1 MAKLQ
6 TLQIMRGI
14 AASMVV
20 VAHAIVR
27 HAEWREYPESVL
39 LAAQYSGTLGV
50 AVFFVIS
57 GYIMIHTAGGTFGRK
72 GAAATFLRRRI
83 VRIVPL
89 YWIATFLEVVLRMR
103 VGGSVDLHT
112 LLASLFFIP
121 LAVLPGDYMRPMLG
135 VGWTLNYEMFFYC
148 IFAVMLFFSRRVGLF
163 ILFGTLLGAVAA
175 GAAFKP
181 LSDTSQ
187 PLTLF
192 AFWTDPIILL
202 FAGGVAIGLL
212 PGWLKRA
219 ATVAHP
225 ITIIAALLSAHI
237 IGFVT
242 LVGSYPIPL
251 PWVVGT
257 WAICIFSVVI
267 CVYAKSE
274 DDRQTGPVVLLGDIS
289 YALYLFHFFS
299 IVAVEK
305 IWWFLFGHDGS
316 IFFIVVAY
324 GASVVAAY
332 VVHHVI
338 EENIARAASRGMSSS
353 GSTRSEASA
362 THLSMHFNGR
372 E

>member
-27 HAEWREYPESVL
+27 HAEWREYPEGAL

-57 GYIMIHTAGGTFGRK
+57 GYIMIHTAGGTFGHK

-89 YWIATFLEVVLRMR
+89 YWIATFLEIVLRMR
-103 VGGSVDLHT
+103 VGGSIDLHT

-121 LAVLPGDYMRPMLG
+121 LAVLPGDYMRPVLG

-148 IFAVMLFFSRRVGLF
+148 IFAAMLFFSRRVGLF
-163 ILFGTLLGAVAA
+163 ILFGTLVGSVAA

-202 FAGGVAIGLL
+202 FAGGVAIGLF
-212 PGWLKRA
+212 PQWLKRA
-219 ATVAHP
+219 ATVTHP
-225 ITIIAALLSAHI
+225 IAIVAVLLSAYVL
-237 IGFVT
+237 GFVT

-251 PWVVGT
+251 PWAVGT

-274 DDRQTGPVVLLGDIS
+274 DDRGNSPAVLLGDVS

-305 IWWFLFGHDGS
+305 IWWFLFGHNGS
-316 IFFIVVAY
+316 ILFVPAAY
-324 GASVVAAY
+324 GASVAAAY
-332 VVHHVI
+332 VVHQVI
-338 EENIARAASRGMSSS
+338 EMNIARVAARGRSPSSS
-353 GSTRSEASA
+353 TQSEASA
-362 THLSMHFNGR
+362 IRLSVHFNGR
-372 E
+372 K